1 VWVGNRGDGTVS
13 KLRASDGKLLG
24 TFDGYT
30 SAYGV
35 AFDGT
40 NIWLAGSPYVTELR
54 ASDGAKL
61 GLWDAFGSIAVAF
74 DGANVWITRLS
85 DNAVHKF

>member
-1 VWVGNRGDGTVS
+1 MS

-24 TFDGYT
+24 TFDSYT
-30 SAYGV
+30 GAYGI

-40 NIWLAGSPYVTELR
+40 NVWLAGDPYLTELR

-61 GLWDAFGSIAVAF
+61 GRWYGPGSVGAAF